1 MDKGEAKVQVLE
13 RRKTEMEDE
22 IQKFKYWMEEMKKN
36 METQSVACRR
46 VLLPT
51 VGQVK
56 SPGEEATDR
65 GEIISQDQQ
74 YHRGW
79 TEIDQNCF
87 QVAS

>member
-1 MDKGEAKVQVLE
+1 
-13 RRKTEMEDE
+13 MELFGSHPGSGVRLWDGRDG
-22 IQKFKYWMEEMKKN
+22 N
-36 METQSVACRR
+36 AVCRR